1 MPPSLPPPSSSLKA
15 QPSVSSSI
23 CTQYTNYSFE
33 SGLMANGIKNLAG
46 PFLLTCRLLML
57 MAGSNAIKIPV
68 SKPSVKVPHN
78 QCRRRFSGLVL
89 KIQVPNCR
97 NPYAEYFDSV
107 TVSRVSELSTIMEMG
122 HLDHP
127 VAAIGSAVQILQ
139 SSGFQR
145 CWGLGN

>member
-1 MPPSLPPPSSSLKA
+1 MRCSSSRRFLASLLLSSLPPSSLKA

-33 SGLMANGIKNLAG
+33 SGLMADGITNLAG
-46 PFLLTCRLLML
+46 PFLLTCRHML

-107 TVSRVSELSTIMEMG
+107 TVSRVSELSTIMEMDIWTT
-122 HLDHP
+122 L
-127 VAAIGSAVQILQ
+127 
-139 SSGFQR
+139 
-145 CWGLGN
+145 

>member
-1 MPPSLPPPSSSLKA
+1 
-15 QPSVSSSI
+15 
-23 CTQYTNYSFE
+23 
-33 SGLMANGIKNLAG
+33 MADGITNLAG
-46 PFLLTCRLLML
+46 PFLLTCKHML

-127 VAAIGSAVQILQ
+127 VAAIGSAMQVLQ
-139 SSGFQR
+139 SSLGFNDVGVWETDIYII
-145 CWGLGN
+145 CITYVPP